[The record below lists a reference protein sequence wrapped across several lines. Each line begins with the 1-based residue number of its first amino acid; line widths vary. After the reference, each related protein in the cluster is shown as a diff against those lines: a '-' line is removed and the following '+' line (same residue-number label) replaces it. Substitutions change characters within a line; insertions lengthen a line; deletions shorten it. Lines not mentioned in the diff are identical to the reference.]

1 MYPNAKTRFFG
12 VKTLRSDR
20 VALEW
25 KHVTE
30 EVLTHLRGEN
40 VNLTV
45 RLEIE
50 ATDPEG
56 FDEAR
61 IRTVS
66 ENAKTL
72 KFDQAGFEED

>member
-1 MYPNAKTRFFG
+1 M
-12 VKTLRSDR
+12 
-20 VALEW
+20 
-25 KHVTE
+25 TE

-45 RLEIE
+45 RVEIE

-72 KFDQAGFEED
+72 KFDQAGFEES